1 MDPIDSEGIVK
12 ARRKI
17 TFADCISSLPS
28 RIKLLLTACLFQ
40 RHGLVEFRVND
51 QTLQYDRE
59 LNAFQLAKLFSFITD
74 QPDARRQYWD
84 EYCQLKKLCFTK
96 RVEEKKGILGK
107 SPNSV
112 FTYIL
117 LTYLVLAMVNA
128 KRWCESINGAE
139 ITTYVS
145 DVVDTN
151 SPKGQLLARAFCSCG
166 PRINLDGIEWKHCK
180 VEHATANTR
189 G

>member
-1 MDPIDSEGIVK
+1 M
-12 ARRKI
+12 
-17 TFADCISSLPS
+17 
-28 RIKLLLTACLFQ
+28 
-40 RHGLVEFRVND
+40 
-51 QTLQYDRE
+51 
-59 LNAFQLAKLFSFITD
+59 
-74 QPDARRQYWD
+74 
-84 EYCQLKKLCFTK
+84 
-96 RVEEKKGILGK
+96 
-107 SPNSV
+107 

>member
-28 RIKLLLTACLFQ
+28 RIKLLMTACPFQ
-40 RHGLVEFRVND
+40 GHGLVEFRVSD

-145 DVVDTN
+145 DVVVRN
-151 SPKGQLLARAFCSCG
+151 SPEGQLLARAFCSCG